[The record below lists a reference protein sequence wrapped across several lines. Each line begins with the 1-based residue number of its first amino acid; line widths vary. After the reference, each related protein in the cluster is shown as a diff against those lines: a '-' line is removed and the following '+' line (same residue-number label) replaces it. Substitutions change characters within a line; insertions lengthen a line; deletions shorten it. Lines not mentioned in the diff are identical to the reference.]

1 MPQSYAQILLHLVFA
16 TKGRE
21 PFLADPAIRRELYRY
36 LCGIGRRMRCPIL
49 AAGGTAD
56 HVHALAG
63 LCRTVTVADL
73 LEELKGGSSKWIKE
87 KGAALWTFH
96 WQTGY
101 AAFSVSRSQA
111 DAVRRYIDSQEEHH
125 RRVTFEAEFVELLRL
140 HNVPY
145 DERTLWD

>member
-1 MPQSYAQILLHLVFA
+1 MPQSYAQILLHPVFA

-21 PFLADPAIRRELYRY
+21 LLLADPAIRRELYRY
-36 LCGIGRRMRCPIL
+36 LQKPADALPPSL

-56 HVHALAG
+56 HVHAWPA
-63 LCRTVTVADL
+63 CMTVTVADL

-87 KGAALWTFH
+87 KGAALWTFR

-101 AAFSVSRSQA
+101 AAFSVSRSQ

>member
-1 MPQSYAQILLHLVFA
+1 MTQSYAQILLHLVFA

-21 PFLADPAIRRELYRY
+21 PFLADPAALLEL
-36 LCGIGRRMRCPIL
+36 P
-49 AAGGTAD
+49 GTSD

-87 KGAALWTFH
+87 KGAALWTFR

-101 AAFSVSRSQA
+101 AAFSVSRSQT

-140 HNVPY
+140 HQVPY